1 MFSFGL
7 FKERQVQV
15 RLRDG
20 SRYLGYYRLILPDGW
35 GEAKPTLWLS
45 DWSVEHLVPLD
56 RIVELEAA

>member
-7 FKERQVQV
+7 FSQRMVQV

-35 GEAKPTLWLS
+35 SEAKPTLWLT
-45 DWSVEHLVPLD
+45 DWSDEHMVPLD
-56 RIVELEAA
+56 RIAELEAA